1 MDDVEPGL
9 MHSVGGPEAASA
21 PEAAL
26 PRWLTPASGALLL
39 CGLLVEW
46 TGGPVPLQLPL
57 FGGAIVLGGLTFVPD
72 SLATLA
78 GRRLSIG
85 VLMTIAMIG
94 ALLLGEVAEAA
105 SLAFLFSISE
115 WLEGYSMRRAQGGLR
130 ALLALVPTRATVLR
144 AGVESSV
151 EPRELVLG
159 DRLLLRPGERLAT
172 DGVIRSGSSALDLSA
187 VTGESIR
194 VEVGPGGTVPAGAVN
209 GSGALEID
217 VTARVSDSSLARVVR
232 IVEQAQERKG
242 RTQRLADRI
251 ARPLV
256 PGVLLLAIAIAVLGS
271 LFGDSSVWVPR
282 ALVVL
287 VAAAPCAFA
296 LSVPVTAVS
305 AIGAASR
312 MGAVV
317 KGGAALEGLALV
329 RLVALDKTGTL
340 TRNLPRVVD
349 VRPAPGVTELRLL
362 EVASSLELRSEH
374 PLAAA
379 ITAAASHASPAT
391 DVSAVPGAGV
401 AGTVDGAPAR
411 LGRPGFIDAGTLL
424 PEVERMEATG
434 SSVVLVEA
442 AGELLGAIGVRDE
455 LRQEAR
461 EVVARLGALG
471 IEVVVLSG
479 DNMRTAAAIG
489 ALAGIAQVHGGLS
502 PEQKAAFIASARAAS
517 VTAMVGDGINDAPA
531 LASADVGVAMGA
543 MGSDVAIETADIA
556 LMGEDLQHLP
566 ELLVH
571 ARRARRIM
579 VQNLM
584 MSGAII
590 AVLVPLAAVGAL
602 GLAAVVVMHEVAEV
616 LVIANGVRA
625 ARVTGQGRMSGRWVD
640 RWT

>member
-1 MDDVEPGL
+1 MESQID
-9 MHSVGGPEAASA
+9 PEAA
-21 PEAAL
+21 PEPEVSL
-26 PRWLTPASGALLL
+26 PTWLTPASGLLL
-39 CGLLVEW
+39 LGGLLVEW
-46 TGGPVPLQLPL
+46 SDGPVALQVPL
-57 FGGAIVLGGLTFVPD
+57 FGGALVLGGLTFVPD
-72 SLATLA
+72 AIATLA

-85 VLMTIAMIG
+85 VLMTVAMIG

-115 WLEGYSMRRAQGGLR
+115 WLEGYSMRRAQRGLR
-130 ALLALVPTRATVLR
+130 ALLALVPARVSVLR
-144 AGVESSV
+144 AGVESIV
-151 EPRELVLG
+151 EPGDLALG

-172 DGVIRSGSSALDLSA
+172 DGVIRHGTSALDLSA
-187 VTGESIR
+187 ITGESIS
-194 VEVGPGGTVPAGAVN
+194 VEVGPGGAVLAGAIN
-209 GSGALEID
+209 GPGALEIE
-217 VTARVSDSSLARVVR
+217 VTARTSDSSLARVVR

-242 RTQRLADRI
+242 RSQRLADRI

-256 PGVLLLAIAIAVLGS
+256 PGVLVLAVAIAVLGS
-271 LFGDSSVWVPR
+271 LLGDPEVWVSR

-329 RLVALDKTGTL
+329 RFVALDKTGTL

-349 VRPAPGVTELRLL
+349 IRPASGVTELRLL

-379 ITAAASHASPAT
+379 ITAAAPHAASAT
-391 DVSAVPGAGV
+391 DVAAVPGAGV
-401 AGTVDGAPAR
+401 VGTVDGAHAR
-411 LGRPGFIDAGTLL
+411 LGRPGFVDAGPLL
-424 PEVERMEATG
+424 SEVERMEAAG
-434 SSVVLVEA
+434 VSVVLVEH

-455 LRQEAR
+455 LRPEAP
-461 EVVARLGALG
+461 EAVARLSALG
-471 IEVVVLSG
+471 LELAVLSG
-479 DNMRTAAAIG
+479 DNARTAAAIG
-489 ALAGIAQVHGGLS
+489 ALAGIATVHGGLA
-502 PEQKAAFIASARAAS
+502 PEQKAAFIASSRATG

-531 LASADVGVAMGA
+531 LASADVGIAMGA
-543 MGSDVAIETADIA
+543 MGSDVAIETADVA
-556 LMGEDLQHLP
+556 LMGDDLRHLP
-566 ELLVH
+566 ALIGH

-579 VQNLM
+579 LQNLV

-590 AVLVPLAAVGAL
+590 AILVPLAAAGVL

-616 LVIANGVRA
+616 IVIANGVRA
-625 ARVTGQGRMSGRWVD
+625 ARLPKAAGTTAGRVARWN
-640 RWT
+640 

>member
-1 MDDVEPGL
+1 VDDDETRL
-9 MHSVGGPEAASA
+9 MESQVGSQTA
-21 PEAAL
+21 PETEASL
-26 PRWLTPASGALLL
+26 PTWLTPASGVLLL
-39 CGLLVEW
+39 GGLLVEW
-46 TGGPVPLQLPL
+46 SDGPVALQVPL
-57 FGGAIVLGGLTFVPD
+57 FGGALVLGGLTFVPD
-72 SLATLA
+72 AIATLA

-115 WLEGYSMRRAQGGLR
+115 WLEGYSMRRAQRGLR
-130 ALLALVPTRATVLR
+130 ALLALVPARVSVLR

-151 EPRELVLG
+151 EPGELALG

-172 DGVIRSGSSALDLSA
+172 DGVIRDGTSALDLSA
-187 VTGESIR
+187 ITGESIS
-194 VEVGPGGTVPAGAVN
+194 VEVGPGSAVQAGAIN
-209 GSGALEID
+209 GPGALEIE
-217 VTARVSDSSLARVVR
+217 VTARAADSSLARVVR

-242 RTQRLADRI
+242 QSQRLADRI

-256 PGVLLLAIAIAVLGS
+256 PGVLVLAVAIAVLGS
-271 LFGDSSVWVPR
+271 LLGDPETWVSR

-329 RLVALDKTGTL
+329 RFVALDKTGTL

-349 VRPAPGVTELRLL
+349 IRPAPGVTELRLL

-379 ITAAASHASPAT
+379 ITAAAPHATPAT
-391 DVSAVPGAGV
+391 DVAAVPGAGV
-401 AGTVDGAPAR
+401 VGTVDGARAR
-411 LGRPGFIDAGTLL
+411 LGRPGFVDAGPLL
-424 PEVERMEATG
+424 PEVERMEAAG
-434 SSVVLVEA
+434 ISVVLVEL
-442 AGELLGAIGVRDE
+442 AGGLLGAIGVRDE
-455 LRQEAR
+455 LRPEAP
-461 EVVARLGALG
+461 EAVTGLGALG
-471 IEVVVLSG
+471 LELAVLSG
-479 DNMRTAAAIG
+479 DNARTSAAIG
-489 ALAGIAQVHGGLS
+489 ALAGIANVRGGLS
-502 PEQKAAFIASARAAS
+502 PEQKAAFIMSARVTAI
-517 VTAMVGDGINDAPA
+517 TAMVGDGVNDAPA
-531 LASADVGVAMGA
+531 LASADVGIAMGA
-543 MGSDVAIETADIA
+543 MGSDVAIETADVA
-556 LMGEDLQHLP
+556 LMGDDLRHLP
-566 ELLVH
+566 SLIGH

-579 VQNLM
+579 LQNLL

-590 AVLVPLAAVGAL
+590 AVLVPLAAAGVL

-625 ARVTGQGRMSGRWVD
+625 ARLPRRAA
-640 RWT
+640 